1 MDTVRLKASWAR
13 VGAHGDRVAQYFYSL
28 LFVARPE
35 LRTMFPVSMASQRDR
50 LVGALGRVLSH
61 VDDVGPVVPFVQGL
75 GRDHRKFGVQ
85 PEHFPMVGQALLET
99 LAYFEGDAWTPELAA
114 DWTAAYQLVAG
125 VMVESAAESAASM
138 PAWWEAEV
146 VSHERRGLDVAVLHL
161 RPGSTYRYRPGQSC
175 SVETP
180 YLPTLWRYFSP
191 ANAPRSD
198 GLIELHV
205 KAVPG
210 GQVSPALVHRGR
222 PGDVLRLGAPVG
234 ERLTLEPTS
243 ERELL
248 MLAGGTGL
256 APLKALI
263 EQLALD
269 GRYRRRVTLL
279 FGART
284 GRDLYDLPA
293 LEELARRLP
302 WLTVV
307 PVLSHDPW
315 HPAEQGVVVEAAL
328 QHDGWAEHDVYVCG
342 SAPMVAGTREQL
354 LQAGV
359 PAARIRSE
367 DYTADPYRPDSDQP
381 DESLDVVTM
390 AVSEVN

>member
-1 MDTVRLKASWAR
+1 MDTQRLKASWAR

-35 LRTMFPVSMASQRDR
+35 LRVMFPVSMASQRDR
-50 LVGALGRVLSH
+50 LVGALGRVLSN
-61 VDDVGPVVPFVQGL
+61 VDDVGPIVPFVQGL

-99 LAYFEGDAWTPELAA
+99 LAYFEGEAWTAELAA
-114 DWTAAYQLVAG
+114 DWTAAYELVAG
-125 VMVESAAESAASM
+125 VMVESAQQAAEHT
-138 PAWWEAEV
+138 PAWWEAEL

-161 RPGSTYRYRPGQSC
+161 RPRPHYPYRPGQSC

-180 YLPTLWRYFSP
+180 YQPTLWRYFSP

-205 KAVPG
+205 KSVPG

-222 PGDVLRLGAPVG
+222 AGDVLRLGAPVG
-234 ERLTLEPTS
+234 EQLTLDPAGDGD
-243 ERELL
+243 LV
-248 MLAGGTGL
+248 MLAGSTGL

-263 EQLALD
+263 EQLALE
-269 GRYRRRVTLL
+269 GGHRRRVSLF

-293 LEELARRLP
+293 LEEMARRLP
-302 WLTVV
+302 WLSVV
-307 PVLSHDPW
+307 PVLSNDSW
-315 HPAEQGVVVEAAL
+315 HLAEQGLVVEAAL
-328 QHDGWAEHDVYVCG
+328 RYGTWTGQQVYVCG
-342 SAPMVAGTREQL
+342 SAPMVAGTVEHL
-354 LQAGV
+354 IQAGV
-359 PAARIRSE
+359 PADRIRSE
-367 DYTADPYRPDSDQP
+367 DYTHDPYRPGGDD
-381 DESLDVVTM
+381 DVVAEAL
-390 AVSEVN
+390 AVSEVTR